1 MRQSSIYRA
10 LSAVVSMKAT
20 RQFQHKKKRVLL
32 FGHYSPPKSR
42 TEAHKLLIFRTIN
55 PLMIEAQGN
64 LCRDGLGTCEG
75 CDQKC
80 KTKHGPSSE
89 SSCDRSVGVALCTC
103 FYQCTPPTPPSP
115 PTRPTCNSGTT
126 LCTEQCSDSC
136 CDTNCAQS
144 HDGGHGICNSIGNTR
159 LCLCEYPC

>member
-1 MRQSSIYRA
+1 MERTISY
-10 LSAVVSMKAT
+10 
-20 RQFQHKKKRVLL
+20 LL
-32 FGHYSPPKSR
+32 FLTFFIIS
-42 TEAHKLLIFRTIN
+42 ALV
-55 PLMIEAQGN
+55 MIEAQGN
-64 LCRDGLGTCEG
+64 LCRDGLGTCED